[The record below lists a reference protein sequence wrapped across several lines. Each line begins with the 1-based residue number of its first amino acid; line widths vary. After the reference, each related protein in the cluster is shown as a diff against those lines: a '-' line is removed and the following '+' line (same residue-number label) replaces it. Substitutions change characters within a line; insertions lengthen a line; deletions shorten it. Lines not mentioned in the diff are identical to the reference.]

1 MGCFPISRANA
12 EFSMYGDTKE
22 ARSNVLEM
30 LKMSIEENP
39 LFRDKLQLPNIEN
52 SRLQRLINQRYLLF
66 SLTIEEI

>member
-1 MGCFPISRANA
+1 
-12 EFSMYGDTKE
+12 MYGDTEE
-22 ARSNVLEM
+22 AKSNVLGM